1 MGKSIGKIKPSED
14 DRKEEVNNGIKRL
27 YGFIKIAEDSG

>member
-1 MGKSIGKIKPSED
+1 MGKSVAKAIPSQE
-14 DRKEEVNNGIKRL
+14 DRKEEVYNGIKRL